1 MGMIKRMLQRMT
13 AVQVRVEV
21 IVVRAD
27 AVVVI
32 VIVVAAQ
39 LIRMQRIVLR
49 ERLRMMMQMVSV
61 VCKNKQSVRQVL
73 IIAIGLVRVK
83 YAQINW
89 HIEICARISDYHSKY
104 IFRTYRKHSCTGEIN
119 HVCVCGCV
127 CVCARARK

>member
-1 MGMIKRMLQRMT
+1 MGMMKRMLQRMT

-27 AVVVI
+27 AVIVVI

-61 VCKNKQSVRQVL
+61 VCENKQSVRQVL

-104 IFRTYRKHSCTGEIN
+104 IFRTYRKHCSVP
-119 HVCVCGCV
+119 H
-127 CVCARARK
+127 ARAK